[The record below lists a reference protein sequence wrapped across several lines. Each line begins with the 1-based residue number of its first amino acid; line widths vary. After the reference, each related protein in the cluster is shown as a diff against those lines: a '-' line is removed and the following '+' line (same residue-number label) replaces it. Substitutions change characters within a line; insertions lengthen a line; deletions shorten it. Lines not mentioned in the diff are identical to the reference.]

1 MEQDLTDASVEQ
13 IAQFYQVSKQPW
25 LRANMVISKDGH
37 FADANGSSRGL
48 SSPLDLKILLT
59 LRAISDAVLVGAS
72 TIRTEDYRPIELA
85 NDYVKLR
92 KNPAQLVII
101 SRTLA
106 FNPDLRIFSDPKILP
121 IFLTAQDNSFDW
133 KQNFNRLSEQFE
145 VGVLPRPL
153 DLREVINFLNTKGF
167 SQIVCEGGPD
177 LLGQLLT
184 LDLVDEL
191 DITQSPISLGTPAE
205 RSIIHQS
212 IDLWPNRIAAKLGSH
227 RVIRIKR

>member
-1 MEQDLTDASVEQ
+1 
-13 IAQFYQVSKQPW
+13 
-25 LRANMVISKDGH
+25 MVISKDGN
-37 FADANGSSRGL
+37 FTDAHGSSRGL

-72 TIRTEDYRPIELA
+72 TIRTEDYRPIRLA
-85 NDYVKLR
+85 NEYTRLR

-106 FNPDLRIFSDPKILP
+106 FNPNLQIFSDPKILP
-121 IFLTAQDNSFDW
+121 IFLTAQDSSVGWN
-133 KQNFNRLSEQFE
+133 QNLNRLSEQFE
-145 VGVLPRPL
+145 VNVLPAPL
-153 DLREVINFLNTKGF
+153 DLREIITFLNSQGF

-177 LLGQLLT
+177 LLGQLLQF
-184 LDLVDEL
+184 DLVDEL

-205 RSIIHQS
+205 RSIIHQA
-212 IDLWPNRIAAKLGSH
+212 IELWPNRITAKLGSH

>member
-1 MEQDLTDASVEQ
+1 M
-13 IAQFYQVSKQPW
+13 AQFYQVLTHPW

-37 FADANGSSRGL
+37 FTDAHGSSRGL

-72 TIRTEDYRPIELA
+72 TIRTEDYRPIRLA
-85 NDYVKLR
+85 NDYKKLR

-101 SRTLA
+101 SRSLA
-106 FNPDLRIFSDPKILP
+106 FNPDLRIFSDPEIFP
-121 IFLTAQDNSFDW
+121 IFLTAQDSSVGWN
-133 KQNFNRLSEQFE
+133 QNLNRLSEQFE
-145 VGVLPRPL
+145 VKVLPAPL
-153 DLREVINFLNTKGF
+153 DLREVITFLNSQGF

-177 LLGQLLT
+177 LLGQLLHF
-184 LDLVDEL
+184 DLVDEL

-205 RSIIHQS
+205 RSIIHEV
-212 IDLWPNRIAAKLGSH
+212 IDLWPNRITAKLGSH